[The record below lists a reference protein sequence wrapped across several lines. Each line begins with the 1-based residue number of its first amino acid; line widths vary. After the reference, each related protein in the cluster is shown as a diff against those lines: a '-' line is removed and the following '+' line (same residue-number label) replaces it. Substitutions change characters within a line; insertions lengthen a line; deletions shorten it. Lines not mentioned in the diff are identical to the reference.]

1 MAIRKFRSK
10 MKPIVIV
17 ITLAFALSSLIAAY
31 YTMSSQLAV
40 KNYAFKINGEKVD
53 AVNIARAKNMISANL
68 QNRGDDKILE
78 TLAVDQ
84 AIEDELVQQMAD
96 NLKIKVSGSD
106 VNREYET
113 IENRIKDKDQFQ
125 RMLQAQGY
133 TKASFKKEIER
144 SLKRM
149 KVLETFAENAKVS
162 DDEVLKMYND
172 NKYTMFAGA
181 DFETIKDG
189 LKKSL
194 MQTAGNRE
202 FYKELQNMKKNMKLD
217 DVREQFAGFEEK
229 VKTTKDGIDFTNVD
243 YSKLY
248 VQFLGE
254 GMNPEDAELQL
265 DKVLDYQAKI
275 LNSAKSYGVE
285 VDENFPVLIR
295 VEDAYE
301 GIAEKVKSQ
310 ITYNDEDLMKYFKDN
325 KGRYDI
331 YPSAD
336 AYEGIAEK
344 VKSQITY
351 NDEDLMKYFKDNK
364 GRYDIYPS
372 ADAYIAILRTE
383 PSQADKDAAKAKAEN
398 IMKKVT
404 VNNFADTAK
413 AESDCPSASRGG
425 DLDWFGKGQMVP
437 EFEKAAFE
445 GKVGEIYPEVVGT
458 QFGQHIIYVTDKNEA
473 ENKVKASHIL
483 VSYKVSEETMKEAL
497 AEAQKAAEKIS
508 SGEITFKDL
517 PRDKYTGGEL
527 FEKIS
532 ETGYIPG
539 IGFNEELAGAV
550 YKAPLQKVETLRMG
564 DDVFLFQKT
573 RENKYKSAEFSEVKD
588 RVANEYVNEKSLE
601 KLKSIFEK

>member
-40 KNYAFKINGEKVD
+40 KNYAFKVNGEKVD

-113 IENRIKDKDQFQ
+113 IENRIKDKEQFQ

-194 MQTAGNRE
+194 MQTEGNRE

-229 VKTTKDGIDFTNVD
+229 VQATKDGIDFTNVD

-254 GMNPEDAELQL
+254 GMKPEDAEVQL
-265 DKVLDYQAKI
+265 DKVLDYQARI
-275 LNSAKSYGVE
+275 LNAAKSYGVE
-285 VDENFPVLIR
+285 VDENLPVLIR
-295 VEDAYE
+295 VE
-301 GIAEKVKSQ
+301 
-310 ITYNDEDLMKYFKDN
+310 
-325 KGRYDI
+325 
-331 YPSAD
+331 D

>member
-275 LNSAKSYGVE
+275 LNSAKSYGIE
-285 VDENFPVLIR
+285 VDENLPVLIR
-295 VEDAYE
+295 VE
-301 GIAEKVKSQ
+301 
-310 ITYNDEDLMKYFKDN
+310 
-325 KGRYDI
+325 
-331 YPSAD
+331 D

>member
-31 YTMSSQLAV
+31 YSMSSQLAV
-40 KNYAFKINGEKVD
+40 KNYAFKVNGEKVD

-113 IENRIKDKDQFQ
+113 IENRIKDKEQFQ

-162 DDEVLKMYND
+162 DEEVLKMYND

-265 DKVLDYQAKI
+265 DKVLEYQAKI
-275 LNSAKSYGVE
+275 LNTAKSYGVE
-285 VDENFPVLIR
+285 VDENLPVLIR
-295 VEDAYE
+295 VE
-301 GIAEKVKSQ
+301 
-310 ITYNDEDLMKYFKDN
+310 
-325 KGRYDI
+325 
-331 YPSAD
+331 D

-383 PSQADKDAAKAKAEN
+383 PSQADKDAAKVKAES

-550 YKAPLQKVETLRMG
+550 YKAPLEKVETLRMG

>member
-40 KNYAFKINGEKVD
+40 KNYAFKVNGEKVD

-113 IENRIKDKDQFQ
+113 IENRIKDKEQFQ

-194 MQTAGNRE
+194 MQTEGNRE

-229 VKTTKDGIDFTNVD
+229 VQATKDGIDFTNVD

-254 GMNPEDAELQL
+254 GMKPEDAEVQL
-265 DKVLDYQAKI
+265 DKVLDYQARI
-275 LNSAKSYGVE
+275 LNAAKSYGVE
-285 VDENFPVLIR
+285 VDENLPVLIR
-295 VEDAYE
+295 VE
-301 GIAEKVKSQ
+301 
-310 ITYNDEDLMKYFKDN
+310 
-325 KGRYDI
+325 
-331 YPSAD
+331 D

-383 PSQADKDAAKAKAEN
+383 PSQADKDTAKAKAEN

>member
-40 KNYAFKINGEKVD
+40 KNYAFKVNGEKVD

-113 IENRIKDKDQFQ
+113 IENRIKDKEQFQ

-194 MQTAGNRE
+194 MQTEGNRE

-229 VKTTKDGIDFTNVD
+229 VQATKDGIDFTNVD

-254 GMNPEDAELQL
+254 GMKPEDAEVQL
-265 DKVLDYQAKI
+265 DKVLDYQARI
-275 LNSAKSYGVE
+275 LNAAKSYGVE
-285 VDENFPVLIR
+285 VDENLPVLIR

-336 AYEGIAEK
+336 AY
-344 VKSQITY
+344 
-351 NDEDLMKYFKDNK
+351 
-364 GRYDIYPS
+364 
-372 ADAYIAILRTE
+372 IAILRTE
-383 PSQADKDAAKAKAEN
+383 HSQADKDTAKAKAEN

-573 RENKYKSAEFSEVKD
+573 RENKYKSAEFSEMKD

>member
-113 IENRIKDKDQFQ
+113 IENRIKDKEQFQ

-162 DDEVLKMYND
+162 DDKVLKMYND

-194 MQTAGNRE
+194 MQTEGNRE

-229 VKTTKDGIDFTNVD
+229 VQATKDGIDFTNVD

-254 GMNPEDAELQL
+254 GMKPEDAEVQL
-265 DKVLDYQAKI
+265 DKVLEYQAKI
-275 LNSAKSYGVE
+275 LNAAKSYGVE
-285 VDENFPVLIR
+285 ADENLPVLIR
-295 VEDAYE
+295 VE
-301 GIAEKVKSQ
+301 
-310 ITYNDEDLMKYFKDN
+310 
-325 KGRYDI
+325 
-331 YPSAD
+331 D

>member
-40 KNYAFKINGEKVD
+40 KNYAFKVNGEKVD

-194 MQTAGNRE
+194 MQTEGNRE

-229 VKTTKDGIDFTNVD
+229 VQVTKDGIDFTNVD

-254 GMNPEDAELQL
+254 GMKPEDAEVQL

-275 LNSAKSYGVE
+275 LNAAKSYGVE
-285 VDENFPVLIR
+285 VDENLPFLIR
-295 VEDAYE
+295 VE
-301 GIAEKVKSQ
+301 
-310 ITYNDEDLMKYFKDN
+310 
-325 KGRYDI
+325 
-331 YPSAD
+331 D

>member
-40 KNYAFKINGEKVD
+40 KNYAFKVNGEKVD

-113 IENRIKDKDQFQ
+113 IENRIKDKEQFQ

-162 DDEVLKMYND
+162 DDKVLKMYND

-194 MQTAGNRE
+194 MQTEGNRE

-229 VKTTKDGIDFTNVD
+229 VQVTKDGIDFTNVD

-254 GMNPEDAELQL
+254 GMKPEDAEVQL

-275 LNSAKSYGVE
+275 LNAAKSYGVE
-285 VDENFPVLIR
+285 VDENLPVLIR
-295 VEDAYE
+295 VE
-301 GIAEKVKSQ
+301 
-310 ITYNDEDLMKYFKDN
+310 
-325 KGRYDI
+325 
-331 YPSAD
+331 D

-383 PSQADKDAAKAKAEN
+383 PSQADKDVAKAKAEN

-497 AEAQKAAEKIS
+497 TEAQKAAEKIS

>member
-40 KNYAFKINGEKVD
+40 KNYAFKVNGEKVD

-113 IENRIKDKDQFQ
+113 IENRIKDKEQFQ

-194 MQTAGNRE
+194 MQTEGNRE

-229 VKTTKDGIDFTNVD
+229 VQATKDGIDFTNVD

-254 GMNPEDAELQL
+254 GMKPEDAEVQL
-265 DKVLDYQAKI
+265 DKVLDYQARI
-275 LNSAKSYGVE
+275 LNAAKSYGVE
-285 VDENFPVLIR
+285 VDENLPVLIR
-295 VEDAYE
+295 VE
-301 GIAEKVKSQ
+301 
-310 ITYNDEDLMKYFKDN
+310 
-325 KGRYDI
+325 
-331 YPSAD
+331 D

-383 PSQADKDAAKAKAEN
+383 PSQADKDTAKAKAEN

-573 RENKYKSAEFSEVKD
+573 RENKYKSAEFSEMKD

>member
-40 KNYAFKINGEKVD
+40 KNYAFKVNGEKVD

-194 MQTAGNRE
+194 MQTEGNRE

-229 VKTTKDGIDFTNVD
+229 VQVTKDGIDFTNVD

-254 GMNPEDAELQL
+254 GMKPEDAEVQL
-265 DKVLDYQAKI
+265 DKVLDYQARI
-275 LNSAKSYGVE
+275 LNAAKSYGVE
-285 VDENFPVLIR
+285 VDENLPVLIR
-295 VEDAYE
+295 VE
-301 GIAEKVKSQ
+301 
-310 ITYNDEDLMKYFKDN
+310 
-325 KGRYDI
+325 
-331 YPSAD
+331 D

-383 PSQADKDAAKAKAEN
+383 PSQADKDTAKAKAEN

>member
-113 IENRIKDKDQFQ
+113 IENRIKDKEQFQ

-265 DKVLDYQAKI
+265 DKVLEYQAKI
-275 LNSAKSYGVE
+275 LNTAKSYGVE
-285 VDENFPVLIR
+285 VDENLPVLIR
-295 VEDAYE
+295 VE
-301 GIAEKVKSQ
+301 
-310 ITYNDEDLMKYFKDN
+310 
-325 KGRYDI
+325 
-331 YPSAD
+331 D

-425 DLDWFGKGQMVP
+425 DLDWFGKDQMVP

>member
-275 LNSAKSYGVE
+275 LNAAKSYGVE
-285 VDENFPVLIR
+285 VDENLPVLIR

-310 ITYNDEDLMKYFKDN
+310 ITYNDNDLMKYFKDN
-325 KGRYDI
+325 KGRYD
-331 YPSAD
+331 
-336 AYEGIAEK
+336 
-344 VKSQITY
+344 V
-351 NDEDLMKYFKDNK
+351 
-364 GRYDIYPS
+364 YPS
-372 ADAYIAILRTE
+372 ADAYIAILKSE
-383 PSQADKDAAKAKAEN
+383 PSQADKDVAKAKAEN

-458 QFGQHIIYVTDKNEA
+458 QFGQHIIYVTEKNEA
-473 ENKVKASHIL
+473 ENRVKASHIL

-497 AEAQKAAEKIS
+497 DEAQKAAEKIS

>member
-31 YTMSSQLAV
+31 YSMSSQLAV
-40 KNYAFKINGEKVD
+40 KNYAFKVNGEKVD

-113 IENRIKDKDQFQ
+113 IENRIKDKEQFQ

-162 DDEVLKMYND
+162 DEEVLKMYND

-194 MQTAGNRE
+194 MQTEGNRE

-265 DKVLDYQAKI
+265 DKVLEYQAKI
-275 LNSAKSYGVE
+275 LNTAKSYGVE
-285 VDENFPVLIR
+285 VDENLPVLIR
-295 VEDAYE
+295 VE
-301 GIAEKVKSQ
+301 
-310 ITYNDEDLMKYFKDN
+310 
-325 KGRYDI
+325 
-331 YPSAD
+331 D

-383 PSQADKDAAKAKAEN
+383 PSQADKDAAKVKAES

-550 YKAPLQKVETLRMG
+550 YKAPLEKVETLRIG

-588 RVANEYVNEKSLE
+588 RVASEYVNEKSLE

>member
-194 MQTAGNRE
+194 MQTEGNRE

-285 VDENFPVLIR
+285 VDENLPVLIR
-295 VEDAYE
+295 VE
-301 GIAEKVKSQ
+301 
-310 ITYNDEDLMKYFKDN
+310 
-325 KGRYDI
+325 
-331 YPSAD
+331 D

-383 PSQADKDAAKAKAEN
+383 PSQADKDTAKAKVEN

>member
-40 KNYAFKINGEKVD
+40 KNYAFKVNGEKVD

-84 AIEDELVQQMAD
+84 AIEDELVQQVAD

-113 IENRIKDKDQFQ
+113 IENRIKDKEQFQ

-194 MQTAGNRE
+194 MQTEGNRE
-202 FYKELQNMKKNMKLD
+202 FYKELQNMKKKMKLD

-229 VKTTKDGIDFTNVD
+229 VQATKDGIDFTNVD

-254 GMNPEDAELQL
+254 GMNPEDAEVQL
-265 DKVLDYQAKI
+265 DKVLEYQAKI
-275 LNSAKSYGVE
+275 LNAAKSYGVE
-285 VDENFPVLIR
+285 ADENLPVLIR
-295 VEDAYE
+295 VE
-301 GIAEKVKSQ
+301 
-310 ITYNDEDLMKYFKDN
+310 
-325 KGRYDI
+325 
-331 YPSAD
+331 D

-473 ENKVKASHIL
+473 ENKVKASHVL

>member
-31 YTMSSQLAV
+31 YSMSSQLAV
-40 KNYAFKINGEKVD
+40 KNYAFKVNGEKVD

-113 IENRIKDKDQFQ
+113 IENRIKDKEQFQ

-162 DDEVLKMYND
+162 DEEVLKMYND

-194 MQTAGNRE
+194 MQTEGNRE

-265 DKVLDYQAKI
+265 DKVLEYQAKI
-275 LNSAKSYGVE
+275 LNTAKSYGVE
-285 VDENFPVLIR
+285 VDENLPVLIR
-295 VEDAYE
+295 VE
-301 GIAEKVKSQ
+301 
-310 ITYNDEDLMKYFKDN
+310 
-325 KGRYDI
+325 
-331 YPSAD
+331 D

-383 PSQADKDAAKAKAEN
+383 PSQADKDAAKVKAES

-458 QFGQHIIYVTDKNEA
+458 QFGQHIIYVTDKNED

-483 VSYKVSEETMKEAL
+483 ISYKVSEETMKEAL

>member
-40 KNYAFKINGEKVD
+40 KNYAFKVNGEKVD

-113 IENRIKDKDQFQ
+113 IENRIKDKEQFQ

-194 MQTAGNRE
+194 MQTEGNRE

-229 VKTTKDGIDFTNVD
+229 VQATKNGIDFTNVD

-254 GMNPEDAELQL
+254 GMKPEDAEVQL

-275 LNSAKSYGVE
+275 LNAAKSYGVE
-285 VDENFPVLIR
+285 ADENLPVLIR
-295 VEDAYE
+295 VE
-301 GIAEKVKSQ
+301 
-310 ITYNDEDLMKYFKDN
+310 
-325 KGRYDI
+325 
-331 YPSAD
+331 D

-445 GKVGEIYPEVVGT
+445 GKVGEIYPEVIGT

-573 RENKYKSAEFSEVKD
+573 RENKYKSAEFSEAKD

>member
-40 KNYAFKINGEKVD
+40 KNYAFKVNGEKVD

-113 IENRIKDKDQFQ
+113 IENRIKDKEQFQ

-194 MQTAGNRE
+194 MQTEGNRE

-229 VKTTKDGIDFTNVD
+229 VQVTKDGIDFTNVD

-254 GMNPEDAELQL
+254 GMKPEDAEVQL

-275 LNSAKSYGVE
+275 LNAAKSYGVE
-285 VDENFPVLIR
+285 VDENLPVLIR

-310 ITYNDEDLMKYFKDN
+310 ITYNN
-325 KGRYDI
+325 
-331 YPSAD
+331 
-336 AYEGIAEK
+336 
-344 VKSQITY
+344 
-351 NDEDLMKYFKDNK
+351 EDLMKYFKDNK

-437 EFEKAAFE
+437 EFEKATFE

>member
-40 KNYAFKINGEKVD
+40 KNYAFKVNGEKVD

-113 IENRIKDKDQFQ
+113 IENRIKDKEQFQ

-194 MQTAGNRE
+194 MQTEGNRE

-229 VKTTKDGIDFTNVD
+229 VQATKDGIDFTNVD

-254 GMNPEDAELQL
+254 GMKPEDAEVQL

-275 LNSAKSYGVE
+275 LNAAKSYGVE
-285 VDENFPVLIR
+285 VDENLPVLIR
-295 VEDAYE
+295 VE
-301 GIAEKVKSQ
+301 
-310 ITYNDEDLMKYFKDN
+310 
-325 KGRYDI
+325 
-331 YPSAD
+331 D

-383 PSQADKDAAKAKAEN
+383 PSQADKDTAKAKAEN